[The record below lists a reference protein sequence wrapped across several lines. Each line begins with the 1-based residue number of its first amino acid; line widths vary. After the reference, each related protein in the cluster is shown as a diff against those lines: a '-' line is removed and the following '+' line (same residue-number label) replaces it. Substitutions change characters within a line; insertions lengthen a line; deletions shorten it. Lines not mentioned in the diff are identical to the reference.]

1 MAKSIHSHSKH
12 NASLRAAGL
21 VIALVLALS
30 FFTLASAHQTVTV
43 GEYDVEYGWYSE
55 PAVAGQ
61 PNAVVLNLNLTGAA
75 KPADVDTSGLKVEV
89 LFGGQSKMLSLQP
102 LGEDTPGQFVAPVT
116 PMRPGTYTIHLSGQI
131 GKTTFNNDVV
141 PEEVQTADLVQFPVP
156 QAATADPLGM
166 AGWLGIL
173 GIILGL
179 LGILL
184 GLMALFRR
192 SVKA

>member
-1 MAKSIHSHSKH
+1 MLHSTHLHSKH
-12 NASLRAAGL
+12 NLSLRAAS
-21 VIALVLALS
+21 LVLALALAVS
-30 FFTLASAHQTVTV
+30 FFSLASAHQTVTI

-61 PNAVVLNLNLTGAA
+61 PNAVVLNLNLTGA
-75 KPADVDTSGLKVEV
+75 KGPTDVDTAGLKVEV
-89 LFGGQSKMLSLQP
+89 RFGGQSKVLTLQP
-102 LGEDTPGQFVAPVT
+102 LGEDTPGQFLAPIT

-131 GKTTFNNDVV
+131 GKTTFNNDVA
-141 PEEVQTADLVQFPVP
+141 PEEVQTADLVQFPVQ

-179 LGILL
+179 GGILL
-184 GLMALFRR
+184 GVMGLFRR
-192 SVKA
+192 SMKS